1 LNSSEYTKII
11 VTFKKNLQ
19 EDGFLVQFLY
29 YENLA
34 YFNRY
39 SIKSYKIKKLNR
51 NLEGHD
57 HDHDPM
63 TKKAPVAHTNTCN
76 EI

>member
-1 LNSSEYTKII
+1 
-11 VTFKKNLQ
+11 
-19 EDGFLVQFLY
+19 
-29 YENLA
+29 
-34 YFNRY
+34 
-39 SIKSYKIKKLNR
+39 LNR

-57 HDHDPM
+57 HDHNPM